1 MEKSAQIQTTRR
13 TECFTMSETRMDNKP
28 LSPSSEEP
36 HSPATAG
43 AVIPSESSNFLQ
55 PTPLSPANLPLTGSR
70 GKSPLRAIFV
80 GPDGIYAFPKW
91 LIYLAMALF
100 VFQIEGWLLTSIHT
114 RPSALWWHLL
124 VEASM
129 AGAAILPAFV
139 MVRIERQPF
148 AIFGL
153 PPRPAF
159 GRNFW
164 VGALWGLAAL
174 TALILVLRVT
184 GSFYFGSLAL
194 HGTRIWKF
202 AAYYALF
209 FLLTGFFEEFL
220 LRGYSQWVLTRGFNF
235 WPTAIFLS
243 LAFGLM
249 HSKNPGEAKS
259 GLVAAGLIGFF
270 LCLTLR
276 RTGNLW
282 WGIGF
287 HMAWDWGESFLYSVP
302 DSGTLLP
309 GHLLKSSLQGPVWLT
324 GGSVGPEGSY
334 LIFALIAALCFLFS
348 RMYPEI
354 RYDPARS

>member
-1 MEKSAQIQTTRR
+1 
-13 TECFTMSETRMDNKP
+13 MSETRMDNKP
-28 LSPSSEEP
+28 LSPTSEEP
-36 HSPATAG
+36 QPPVMAAAAIPPDTSDSPQPAPSSQPHMPTTGLAQKSRFRETFIG
-43 AVIPSESSNFLQ
+43 A
-55 PTPLSPANLPLTGSR
+55 
-70 GKSPLRAIFV
+70 
-80 GPDGIYAFPKW
+80 DGIYAFPKW
-91 LIYLAMALF
+91 LLYLVMAFF
-100 VFQIEGWLLTSIHT
+100 VFTIEGWLLTALHT
-114 RPSALWWHLL
+114 RPNALWWRLI

-129 AGAAILPAFV
+129 ALAAILPAFV
-139 MVRIERQPF
+139 MVRIEQQAF
-148 AIFGL
+148 ASFGL
-153 PPRPAF
+153 PSRPAF

-174 TALILVLRVT
+174 TVLMLVLRAT
-184 GSFYFGSLAL
+184 GSFYFGTLAL

-209 FLLTGFFEEFL
+209 FLFTGFFEEFL

-235 WPTAIFLS
+235 WPAAIFLS
-243 LAFGLM
+243 LTFGLM
-249 HSKNPGEAKS
+249 HGNNPGEAKS

-309 GHLLKSSLQGPVWLT
+309 GHLLKSSLHGPVWLT

-334 LIFALIAALCFLFS
+334 LVFALIAALCFLFS

>member
-1 MEKSAQIQTTRR
+1 
-13 TECFTMSETRMDNKP
+13 MSETRMDNKP
-28 LSPSSEEP
+28 LSPTSEEP
-36 HSPATAG
+36 HPPAKAD
-43 AVIPSESSNFLQ
+43 AVIQPVASDFPQ
-55 PTPLSPANLPLTGSR
+55 PTLSSPANLPTTSR
-70 GKSPLRAIFV
+70 LHKSSFREIFI

-91 LIYLAMALF
+91 LVYLAMAWF
-100 VFQIEGWLLTSIHT
+100 VFQIEGWLLASLHD
-114 RPSALWWHLL
+114 RPNALWWRLV

-129 AGAAILPAFV
+129 AVAAIAPGFV

-148 AIFGL
+148 ASFGL

-174 TALILVLRVT
+174 TILMLILRAT

-202 AAYYALF
+202 AVYYALF
-209 FLLTGFFEEFL
+209 FLFTGFFEEFL

-235 WPTAIFLS
+235 WPAAIFLS
-243 LAFGLM
+243 IVFGSM
-249 HSKNPGEAKS
+249 HGSNPGEAKT

-302 DSGTLLP
+302 DSGTVLP
-309 GHLLKSSLQGPVWLT
+309 GHLLQSSLHGPVWLT

-334 LIFALIAALCFLFS
+334 LVFALIAALCFLFS

-354 RYDPARS
+354 RYDPARQ